1 MTILDMFLAVAA
13 ALVLQD
19 IISRIISEISYHIH
33 IKKHNSILDRLKLDE
48 E

>member
-19 IISRIISEISYHIH
+19 IISRIISEIFYRIH
-33 IKKHNSILDRLKLDE
+33 VKKHGSILDRLKLDE